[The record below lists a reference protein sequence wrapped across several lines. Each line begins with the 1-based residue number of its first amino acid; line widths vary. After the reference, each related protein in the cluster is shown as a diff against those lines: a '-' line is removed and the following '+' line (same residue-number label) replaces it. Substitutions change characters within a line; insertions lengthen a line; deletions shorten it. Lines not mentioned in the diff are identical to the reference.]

1 MPRKLFETKTRR
13 GQEFGRFSMFYNQ
26 NEILTKYEI
35 LHIMEIMNEFF
46 NVHGVSFVIITNQ
59 RLLS

>member
-26 NEILTKYEI
+26 YRIIREI
-35 LHIMEIMNEFF
+35 LHIMEIMNEFL
-46 NVHGVSFVIITNQ
+46 NVHDVSSVIITNQ
-59 RLLS
+59 RWLS